1 MVKLN
6 NFIINNQMPFTAI
19 LGPCQIESKAHA
31 EECNAAIKEI
41 CDELDINYIFKSSFD
56 KANRSSILGK
66 RGIGMYKGLN
76 IMSDIRESGTPTL
89 TDVHETDQVKDVAQ
103 AVDVLQIPAFLCR
116 QTDLLVACG
125 RTGKIVNVKKGQFL
139 APWEMQ
145 IVADKYKKQKYNFD
159 RQRHKFWL
167 QHTGKRYAWYS
178 NNEKDRISCVH

>member
-89 TDVHETDQVKDVAQ
+89 TDVHETDQVKDPHYARVEIDELNYLIKSIN
-103 AVDVLQIPAFLCR
+103 AVFL
-116 QTDLLVACG
+116 LI
-125 RTGKIVNVKKGQFL
+125 K
-139 APWEMQ
+139 
-145 IVADKYKKQKYNFD
+145 
-159 RQRHKFWL
+159 
-167 QHTGKRYAWYS
+167 
-178 NNEKDRISCVH
+178 